1 MAKIKYK
8 IGKKIYEFEVSE
20 DLANGMGDLRREAWR
35 GRKRKTNHETLISLD
50 EMSENGAEIPGCIED
65 TLEEVIARETQ
76 EEKAV
81 LLEQLNVAISF
92 LREEQ
97 VELVRL
103 LDHSGLYIS
112 CNDFQD
118 PWDSGRLG
126 IIFYTDSTIKAEYG
140 DEIPDDKT
148 LLAALKRE
156 VKEYNDY
163 LNGIWVGYTID
174 DPDGIVVDSCG
185 GFLLGEGDS
194 VLKMMKEYS
203 DEQFYALF
211 EKMAAQLSS
220 KNLQSL

>member
-1 MAKIKYK
+1 MRFPLRTKDRGYTLFIWQDVDPPDPREDCLSKMYCWHPRYSLGDENPYSSFTDFRESQESK
-8 IGKKIYEFEVSE
+8 SIRVS
-20 DLANGMGDLRREAWR
+20 L
-35 GRKRKTNHETLISLD
+35 
-50 EMSENGAEIPGCIED
+50 P
-65 TLEEVIARETQ
+65 VY
-76 EEKAV
+76 
-81 LLEQLNVAISF
+81 
-92 LREEQ
+92 
-97 VELVRL
+97 L

-156 VKEYNDY
+156 VEEYNDY

-185 GFLLGEGDS
+185 GLLLGEGDS

>member
-35 GRKRKTNHETLISLD
+35 DRKRKANHETLISLD
-50 EMSENGAEIPGCIED
+50 EMSENGSEIPGCIED

-103 LDHSGLYIS
+103 HIFEGKSLAQIAREYMLDETIIYKR
-112 CNDFQD
+112 
-118 PWDSGRLG
+118 WYRLV
-126 IIFYTDSTIKAEYG
+126 AH
-140 DEIPDDKT
+140 
-148 LLAALKRE
+148 LK
-156 VKEYNDY
+156 KI
-163 LNGIWVGYTID
+163 L
-174 DPDGIVVDSCG
+174 
-185 GFLLGEGDS
+185 
-194 VLKMMKEYS
+194 
-203 DEQFYALF
+203 
-211 EKMAAQLSS
+211 
-220 KNLQSL
+220 KNLSK

>member
-1 MAKIKYK
+1 MRFPLQTKDKGYTLFIWQDVDPPDPREGCLSKMHPRYSLGDENPYSSFTDFRESQEAKAIR
-8 IGKKIYEFEVSE
+8 VS
-20 DLANGMGDLRREAWR
+20 L
-35 GRKRKTNHETLISLD
+35 
-50 EMSENGAEIPGCIED
+50 P
-65 TLEEVIARETQ
+65 VY
-76 EEKAV
+76 
-81 LLEQLNVAISF
+81 
-92 LREEQ
+92 
-97 VELVRL
+97 L

-156 VKEYNDY
+156 VEEYNDY

-185 GFLLGEGDS
+185 GLLLGEGDS